1 MISFLQ
7 VKNNIIDNFVK
18 DLKILLLDCD
28 YGETHTDD
36 ILVDLIINGV
46 KHKKVQERLLDKGQD
61 LTLAKTIEIGRQYEL
76 SQSQIHRL
84 MTTDMPSNSPTL
96 YVLIA
101 RQC

>member
-1 MISFLQ
+1 MGKLEDYVRLAKNKRVARFKAQQRKQSDGESFE
-7 VKNNIIDNFVK
+7 NFVK

-61 LTLAKTIEIGRQYEL
+61 
-76 SQSQIHRL
+76 
-84 MTTDMPSNSPTL
+84 
-96 YVLIA
+96 
-101 RQC
+101 